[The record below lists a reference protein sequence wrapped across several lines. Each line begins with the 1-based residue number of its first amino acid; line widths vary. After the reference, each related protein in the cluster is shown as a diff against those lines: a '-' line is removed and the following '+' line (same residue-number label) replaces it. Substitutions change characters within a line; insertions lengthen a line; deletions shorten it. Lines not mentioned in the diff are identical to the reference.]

1 MFLTA
6 LKMKPGQPKL
16 EITNVK
22 TINQTSGVKME
33 E

>member
-6 LKMKPGQPKL
+6 LKMRPGQPKL
-16 EITNVK
+16 EIISVK
-22 TINQTSGVKME
+22 TINLTSGVKME